1 MKTRI
6 LSVDVLRG
14 LTIFFMIVV
23 NTPGSWDYVYAP
35 LRHASWH
42 GCTPT
47 DLVFP
52 SFLFVVG
59 LSMSISMKKLDP
71 SLKKTVLLKLLKR
84 AALIFLI
91 GLLLNWFPFY
101 RTNIADLRVFGV
113 LQRIALAFLVA
124 GVCITLLQRTGYLIF
139 SIAALLLGHWAI
151 LYFAGGDA
159 PYSLEGNF
167 GNVLDTA
174 LLGERHLYK
183 GFGIPFDPEGLLG
196 TLSSAGQV
204 LLGYVIGK
212 SVLKSGAPG
221 LSQVKKLALLAL
233 CFILAGQLWN
243 FIYPINKPLWTGSY
257 VFFTTGI
264 ITALWALF
272 IWVIDIKKVSDWTLV
287 FRVFGQNPLASY
299 MLSVLV
305 VKIFIYVIRIG
316 DTSLM
321 GWSYQNIFRPVFDNY
336 LGSLMF
342 ALTFTFFIW
351 LFAYGLYRKGKI
363 IKI

>member
-6 LSVDVLRG
+6 LSIDVLRG
-14 LTIFFMIVV
+14 LTIFLMIVV
-23 NTPGSWDYVYAP
+23 NTPGSWNYVYAP
-35 LRHASWH
+35 LRHSAWN

-59 LSMSISMKKLDP
+59 LSMSISFRKLDP
-71 SLKKTVLLKLLKR
+71 AHKRPILLKLLKR

-101 RTNIADLRVFGV
+101 RTHIADLRIFGV
-113 LQRIALAFLVA
+113 LQRIALSFLLA
-124 GVCITLLQRTGYLIF
+124 GVCIVLLQKSRPLVV
-139 SIAALLLGHWAI
+139 SVAALLLGHWAI
-151 LYFAGGDA
+151 LYFLGGDA

-167 GNVLDTA
+167 SNILDTA

-196 TLSSAGQV
+196 TLSGAGQV
-204 LLGYVIGK
+204 VLGYIIGK
-212 SVLKSGAPG
+212 QTLKNGAPN
-221 LSQVKKLALLAL
+221 LSHIKKLTGLAVALILAALL
-233 CFILAGQLWN
+233 WN
-243 FIYPINKPLWTGSY
+243 TVYPINKPLWTGPY
-257 VFFTTGI
+257 VLYTSGI
-264 ITALWALF
+264 IVAVWALL
-272 IWVIDIKKVSDWTLV
+272 IWIIDIQKQNSWTLV

-305 VKIFIYVIRIG
+305 VKIFIYGLKIG
-316 DTSLM
+316 DTSFL
-321 GWSYQNIFRPVFDNY
+321 GWSYQHIFQPVFSNE

-342 ALTFTFFIW
+342 ALSFTFFIW

>member
-1 MKTRI
+1 MKNRI

-14 LTIFFMIVV
+14 LTIFLMIVV
-23 NTPGSWDYVYAP
+23 NTPGSWNYVYAP
-35 LRHASWH
+35 LRHAAWS

-59 LSMSISMKKLDP
+59 LSMSISFRKMNP
-71 SLKKTVLLKLLKR
+71 ANKTPILLKLLKR

-101 RTNIADLRVFGV
+101 KTNIADLRIFGV

-124 GVCITLLQRTGYLIF
+124 GICIVLLQKTRHLIVSF
-139 SIAALLLGHWAI
+139 AVLLLGHWAL
-151 LYFAGGDA
+151 LYFLGGDA

-167 GNVLDTA
+167 SNVLDKA
-174 LLGERHLYK
+174 LFGEGHLYG

-204 LLGYVIGK
+204 ILGYIIGK
-212 SVLKSGAPG
+212 RTLKNGIPD
-221 LSQVKKLALLAL
+221 LPQTKKLAILAVVL
-233 CFILAGQLWN
+233 IFAGQLWN
-243 FIYPINKPLWTGSY
+243 IVYPINKPLWTGSY
-257 VFFTTGI
+257 VLYTSGI
-264 ITALWALF
+264 ITVVWALL
-272 IWVIDIKKVSDWTLV
+272 IWAIDIQKQNQWTLV
-287 FRVFGQNPLASY
+287 FRVFGQNPLVSY
-299 MLSVLV
+299 MLSVLL
-305 VKIFIYVIRIG
+305 VKIFIYVFKIG
-316 DTSLM
+316 DTSLL
-321 GWSYQNIFRPVFDNY
+321 GWSYQHIFQPVFDNY
-336 LGSLMF
+336 FGSLMF
-342 ALTFTFFIW
+342 ALCFTFFIW